1 MTQEMRTHILR
12 LLQAGGGAAL
22 TLTLLGFLGS
32 WHWFLD
38 LFSHFRGQY
47 FLALAVLSLLFGIRR
62 RWISTIV
69 FLAGA
74 ALNIWVLHPLWAG
87 PAGAKVPSAQS
98 FQPAPPL
105 RLITHNLLYSNH
117 NHTLTIDWLRR
128 VQADAVFLS
137 EVTPP
142 WSNALRLLTDTYPYQ
157 HHSPQLDAFG
167 CALLCRH
174 RWTHLEEKQWGQA
187 AGPSLAAVITWQ
199 GRDLLLLGMHPPPPT
214 SASRSTLRNTT
225 LAQAGA
231 WLAAHPITTHIILGD
246 LNATPWCHPMR
257 RLLEQT
263 PLHNSADGYGWQPT
277 WNVSSPF
284 FQIPIDHI
292 LISPTLRTTTFLVGP
307 NLQSDH
313 RPVMVELQPAG
324 FQ

>member
-47 FLALAVLSLLFGIRR
+47 FLSLAVIAVICGILR
-62 RWISTIV
+62 RWTSGAI

-74 ALNIWVLHPLWAG
+74 TLNAFVLSPLWCGSVATA
-87 PAGAKVPSAQS
+87 PASVRAFEQ
-98 FQPAPPL
+98 APPL
-105 RLITHNLLYSNH
+105 HFITHNLLYSNH
-117 NHTLTIDWLRR
+117 NHTLTTDWLRR

-142 WSNALRLLTDTYPYQ
+142 WSDALRQLHDTYPYQ
-157 HHSPQLDAFG
+157 HHSARIDAFG
-167 CALLCRH
+167 CAFLSRH
-174 RWTHLEEKQWGQA
+174 PWTHLEEKQFSRTS
-187 AGPSLAAVITWQ
+187 GPSLAVAMKWQ
-199 GRDLLLLGMHPPPPT
+199 GQDLLLLGMHPPPPMN
-214 SASRSTLRNTT
+214 ASRSALRNTM

-231 WLAAHPITTHIILGD
+231 WLASHSITTQVVLGD
-246 LNATPWCHPMR
+246 LNATPWCHPFR

-263 PLHNSADGYGWQPT
+263 QLRNSADGHGWQPT
-277 WNVSSPF
+277 WNVQSPF
-284 FQIPIDHI
+284 FQIPIDHV
-292 LISPTLRTTTFLVGP
+292 LISSHLHPTRFSIGP
-307 NLQSDH
+307 DLHSDH
-313 RPVMVELQPAG
+313 RPVCVTLQLKTR
-324 FQ
+324 

>member
-1 MTQEMRTHILR
+1 MFQEMRTHILR

-47 FLALAVLSLLFGIRR
+47 FLTLAVLSLLFCIRR
-62 RWISTIV
+62 HWTSTIV

-74 ALNIWVLHPLWAG
+74 ALNAWVLHPLWAG

-117 NHTLTIDWLRR
+117 KHTLTIDWLRR

-142 WSNALRLLTDTYPYQ
+142 WSAALRLLTDTYPYQ

-174 RWTHLEEKQWGQA
+174 PWTHLEEKQWGQA

-214 SASRSTLRNTT
+214 SASRSALRNTT

-231 WLAAHPITTHIILGD
+231 WLASHSITTQVVLGD
-246 LNATPWCHPMR
+246 LNATPWCHPFR

-263 PLHNSADGYGWQPT
+263 QLRNSADGHGWQPT
-277 WNVSSPF
+277 WNVQSPF
-284 FQIPIDHI
+284 FQIPIDHV
-292 LISPTLRTTTFLVGP
+292 LISSHLYPTRFSIGP
-307 NLQSDH
+307 DLHSDH
-313 RPVMVELQPAG
+313 RPICVTLQLKTK
-324 FQ
+324 